1 MKKSDYLAQRAKLRS
16 EAQSLIDSGDVTKAN
31 AKIKDIQLLDEKFEN
46 AATAQANLEAL
57 NGVAPKG
64 MVNFGEGAKTGTN
77 EAKTDVYASVE
88 YRQAFM
94 DFIIRGKSI
103 PARFQNTNETTT
115 SDPSVAGAIVPT
127 TLYEKIFFKLESKS
141 GLYARVFKTNYPT
154 ALVIPVSSVRPTAEW
169 VDEDKGSD
177 RQKFTIDKVQFSG
190 YKLECRTAFS
200 LFMSVVALDKFE
212 AQFVEVITDAMI
224 KAINTS
230 IAIGTGVGSPKGI
243 LTELVDASKTVE
255 IAAADSITYDTMV
268 ETESKVD
275 SAYDGVDT
283 VYLMTKKTFMRYYGL
298 TDEVG
303 QPIAR
308 VNAGIDGKPR
318 YNILGRDVETLD
330 GIMDNYADTV
340 DADTTVAAIFNL
352 KDYVFNEVMGIAITR
367 FIDQDTDQ
375 TVIKAVMLA
384 DGKVVDKTS
393 LVKVVKKSS

>member
-31 AKIKDIQLLDEKFEN
+31 AKIKDIKLLDEKFEN

-94 DFIIRGKSI
+94 DFIIRGKAI
-103 PARFQNTNETTT
+103 PAKFQNTNETTT

-212 AQFVEVITDAMI
+212 AQFIEVITDAMV

-230 IAIGTGVGSPKGI
+230 IAIGSGVGAPKGI
-243 LTELVDASKTVE
+243 LTELVDSSKTVE
-255 IAAADSITYDTMV
+255 IAAAEGITYDTMV

-275 SAYDGVDT
+275 PAYDGTDT
-283 VYLMTKKTFMRYYGL
+283 VYLMTKQTFMRYYGI

-308 VNAGIDGKPR
+308 VNAGIDGKPK

-330 GIMDNYADTV
+330 GIMDNYADSV
-340 DADTTVAAIFNL
+340 AEDTTVAAIFNL
-352 KDYVFNEVMGIAITR
+352 KDYVFNEVMGLAITR

>member
-16 EAQSLIDSGDVTKAN
+16 EAQSLIDSGDVKKAN
-31 AKIKDIQLLDEKFEN
+31 AKIKDIKLLDEEFEN

-57 NGVAPKG
+57 DGVAPKG
-64 MVNFGEGAKTGTN
+64 MANFGEGAKTGTN

-94 DFIIRGKSI
+94 DFIIRGKAI
-103 PARFQNTNETTT
+103 PAKYQNTNETTT

-154 ALVIPVSSVRPTAEW
+154 ALVIPVSSVRPTAVW

-212 AQFVEVITDAMI
+212 AQFVEVITDAMV

-255 IAAADSITYDTMV
+255 IAAAEGITYDTMV

-275 SAYDGVDT
+275 PAYDGTDT
-283 VYLMTKKTFMRYYGL
+283 VYLMTKQTFMRYYGI

-340 DADTTVAAIFNL
+340 AEDTTVAAIFNL
-352 KDYVFNEVMGIAITR
+352 KDYVFNEVMGLAITR

>member
-31 AKIKDIQLLDEKFEN
+31 AKIKDIKLLDEKFEN

-94 DFIIRGKSI
+94 DFIIRGKAI
-103 PARFQNTNETTT
+103 PAKFQNTNQTTT
-115 SDPSVAGAIVPT
+115 SDPSVAGVIVPT

-154 ALVIPVSSVRPTAEW
+154 ALVIPVSSVRPTAVW

-177 RQKFTIDKVQFSG
+177 RQNFTIDKVQFSG

-212 AQFVEVITDAMI
+212 AQFIEVITDAMV
-224 KAINTS
+224 KAINKS
-230 IAIGTGVGSPKGI
+230 IAIGSGVGAPKGI
-243 LTELVDASKTVE
+243 LTELIDSSKTVE

-283 VYLMTKKTFMRYYGL
+283 VYLMTKKTFMRYYGI

-340 DADTTVAAIFNL
+340 TEDTTVAAIFNL

>member
-16 EAQSLIDSGDVTKAN
+16 EAQSLIDSGDVKKAN
-31 AKIKDIQLLDEKFEN
+31 AKIKDIKLLDEEFEN

-94 DFIIRGKSI
+94 DFIIRGKAI
-103 PARFQNTNETTT
+103 PAKFQNTNETTT
-115 SDPSVAGAIVPT
+115 SDPSVAGVIVPT

-154 ALVIPVSSVRPTAEW
+154 ALVIPVSSVRPTAVW

-212 AQFVEVITDAMI
+212 AQFIEVITDAMV

-255 IAAADSITYDTMV
+255 IAAAEGITYDTMV

-275 SAYDGVDT
+275 PAYDGTDT
-283 VYLMTKKTFMRYYGL
+283 VYLMTKQTFMRYYGI

-340 DADTTVAAIFNL
+340 AEDTTVAAIFNL

>member
-31 AKIKDIQLLDEKFEN
+31 AKIKDIKLLDEKFEN

-94 DFIIRGKSI
+94 DFIIRGKAI
-103 PARFQNTNETTT
+103 PAKFQNTNQTTT
-115 SDPSVAGAIVPT
+115 SDPSVAGVIVPT

-154 ALVIPVSSVRPTAEW
+154 ALVIPVSSVRPTAVW

-177 RQKFTIDKVQFSG
+177 RQNFTIDKVQFSG

-212 AQFVEVITDAMI
+212 AQFIEVITDAMV
-224 KAINTS
+224 KAINKS
-230 IAIGTGVGSPKGI
+230 IAIGSGVGAPKGI
-243 LTELVDASKTVE
+243 LTELVDSSKTVE
-255 IAAADSITYDTMV
+255 IAAAEGITYDTMV

-275 SAYDGVDT
+275 PAYDGTDT
-283 VYLMTKKTFMRYYGL
+283 VYLMTKQTFMRYYGI

-340 DADTTVAAIFNL
+340 TEDTTVAAIFNL

>member
-1 MKKSDYLAQRAKLRS
+1 MTKTEFLAKRKKLND
-16 EAQSLIDSGDVTKAN
+16 EAQSLINSGDIEKAN
-31 AKIKDIQLLDEKFEN
+31 AKIEAIKQLDAQFEKESV
-46 AATAQANLEAL
+46 AQANLAAL
-57 NGVAPKG
+57 NDVSFAG
-64 MVNFGEGAKTGTN
+64 MKNYGEGAKTDDKET
-77 EAKTDVYASVE
+77 KTDVYASTE

-94 DFIIRGKSI
+94 DFMIRGKAI
-103 PARFQNTNETTT
+103 PAKFQNANETTT
-115 SDPSVAGAIVPT
+115 SDPSVAGVIVPT
-127 TLYEKIFFKLESKS
+127 TLYEKIFFKLEAKS
-141 GLYARVFKTNYPT
+141 GLYARVFKTSYPT
-154 ALVIPVSSVRPTAEW
+154 ALVIPVSSVRPTAVW

-177 RQKFTIDKVQFSG
+177 RQKVTIDKVQFSG

-200 LFMSVVALDKFE
+200 LFMTVVALDKFE
-212 AQFVEVITDAMI
+212 AQFVEVITDAMY

-230 IAIGTGVGSPKGI
+230 IAIGSGVGAPKGI
-243 LTELVDASKTVE
+243 LTETVGADKTVE

-275 SAYDGVDT
+275 PAYDGVDT
-283 VYLMTKKTFMRYYGL
+283 VYLMTKPTFMRYYGL

-340 DADTTVAAIFNL
+340 DKDTTVAAIFNL

-384 DGKVVDKTS
+384 DGKVVDKNS